1 MDQNT
6 LVRTL
11 VAERVKTLG
20 YINFLVRREDLA
32 EDIFQDICALAVER
46 CESIKDEQ
54 HLLGWLRTTARFQ
67 SMNARR
73 SARDKQ
79 VAFDDN
85 LIELLESDWQEQ
97 DAFKSEECIA
107 ALDHCVGRLSK
118 KARELVHK
126 RYYRHVE
133 YSQLAKELGRPL
145 NSLYVSFSRIH
156 ALLAQCI
163 TARLSQG

>member
-46 CESIKDEQ
+46 CDTIKDER

-67 SMNARR
+67 SMNARCNV
-73 SARDKQ
+73 RDKHL
-79 VAFDDN
+79 AFDEN
-85 LIELLESDWQEQ
+85 LIELLESDWEEQ
-97 DAFKSEECIA
+97 DAFRGEECMA
-107 ALDHCVGRLSK
+107 ALEHCLGRLSK
-118 KARELVHK
+118 KARELIQK